1 MSNPVKRRVS
11 NPRTFR
17 VGIVGA
23 SVEALNAFT
32 RIFSVTNFRNRIYE
46 AVPLMTNSR
55 KLPDNLD
62 FVILCTLNPTVL
74 AAWDKGMIEG
84 AAATRPQVRLA
95 RRGASQEGTTPAG
108 YYLESPVNPS
118 RLIKLLD
125 TYTIKELNYL
135 PEFEIGGDNGRLSD
149 DAVAGLKLLNRPE
162 VIAAARR
169 EGLSKAL
176 IVDDSLAVR
185 RQLEIEF
192 GLLGVEVT
200 TVETAEAALGAALG
214 CKFDMIFMD
223 VVLPG
228 MDGYSACRRIKK
240 IQANKNTP
248 IILLTSK
255 SSSFDRIKGALAGC
269 DTYLVKPINHSDFER
284 IINDQFPQ
292 PKEQNYVSQ

>member
-1 MSNPVKRRVS
+1 
-11 NPRTFR
+11 
-17 VGIVGA
+17 
-23 SVEALNAFT
+23 
-32 RIFSVTNFRNRIYE
+32 
-46 AVPLMTNSR
+46 MTNSR
-55 KLPDNLD
+55 RLPEDVD

-74 AAWDKGMIEG
+74 AAWDRGLIEG
-84 AAATRPQVRLA
+84 PAASRPQVRLS
-95 RRGASQEGTTPAG
+95 RRGSTADEQIPAG
-108 YYLESPVNPS
+108 YYLESPINPS

-135 PEFEIGGDNGRLSD
+135 PEFEIGGDTTRLCD

-162 VIAAARR
+162 AIAAARR
-169 EGLSKAL
+169 EGLNKAL
-176 IVDDSLAVR
+176 VVDDSLAVR

-200 TVETAEAALGAALG
+200 SVDTAEAALGAALG
-214 CKFDMIFMD
+214 CKFDMIFLD
-223 VVLPG
+223 VVLPS
-228 MDGYSACRRIKK
+228 MDGYAACRRIKK

-292 PKEQNYVSQ
+292 PKE

>member
-1 MSNPVKRRVS
+1 MANQVKRRVS

-23 SVEALNAFT
+23 SSEALNAFS
-32 RIFSVTNFRNRIYE
+32 RIFSVTNFRNRIYV

-55 KLPDNLD
+55 RLPDNVD

-74 AAWDKGMIEG
+74 AAWDKGLIEG
-84 AAATRPQVRLA
+84 PAALRPQVRLA
-95 RRGASQEGTTPAG
+95 RRNPNDGPITPVG
-108 YYLESPVNPS
+108 YALESPINPS

-125 TYTIKELNYL
+125 SYTIKELNYL
-135 PEFEIGGDNGRLSD
+135 PEFEIGGENTRLCEET
-149 DAVAGLKLLNRPE
+149 VAGLKLLNRPE

-169 EGLSKAL
+169 EGLNRAL

-192 GLLGVEVT
+192 GLLGVTVT
-200 TVETAEAALGAALG
+200 AVDNAEAALGAALG
-214 CKFDMIFMD
+214 CSFDIIFLD

-228 MDGYSACRRIKK
+228 MDGYSACKRIKK

-248 IILLTSK
+248 VILLTSK

-269 DTYLVKPINHSDFER
+269 DSYLVKPINHSDFER

-292 PKEQNYVSQ
+292 QKE

>member
-1 MSNPVKRRVS
+1 MANPVKRRVS

-23 SVEALNAFT
+23 SVDAISAFT

-46 AVPLMTNSR
+46 AVPLMTNNR
-55 KLPDNLD
+55 KLPDDID

-74 AAWDKGMIEG
+74 GAWDKGIIEG
-84 AAATRPQVRLA
+84 PAANRPQVRLA
-95 RRGASQEGTTPAG
+95 RRGSAVEPG
-108 YYLESPVNPS
+108 YFLESPINPS

-125 TYTIKELNYL
+125 SYTIKELKYL
-135 PEFEIGGDNGRLSD
+135 PEFEIGGENSRICD
-149 DAVAGLKLLNRPE
+149 DAAAGLKLLNRPE
-162 VIAAARR
+162 TIAAARR
-169 EGLSKAL
+169 EGLNKAL
-176 IVDDSLAVR
+176 VVDDSLAVR

-192 GLLGVEVT
+192 GLLGADVT
-200 TVETAEAALGAALG
+200 SVDTAEAALGAALG
-214 CKFDMIFMD
+214 CKYDMIFLD

-240 IQANKNTP
+240 IQTNKNTP

-269 DTYLVKPINHSDFER
+269 DSYLVKPINHIDFER

-292 PKEQNYVSQ
+292 PKE

>member
-23 SVEALNAFT
+23 SVEAMNAFS

-74 AAWDKGMIEG
+74 AAWDRGMIEG
-84 AAATRPQVRLA
+84 AAASRPQVRLA
-95 RRGASQEGTTPAG
+95 RRGSSAEGQNQSG
-108 YYLESPVNPS
+108 YFLESPVNPS

-135 PEFEIGGDNGRLSD
+135 PEFEIGGENTRLSE

-162 VIAAARR
+162 AIAAARR
-169 EGLSKAL
+169 EGLNKAL
-176 IVDDSLAVR
+176 VVDDSLAVR

-200 TVETAEAALGAALG
+200 SLDTAEAALGAALG
-214 CKFDMIFMD
+214 CKFDIIFMD
-223 VVLPG
+223 VVLPN
-228 MDGYSACRRIKK
+228 MDGYTACRRIKK
-240 IQANKNTP
+240 IQANKGTP

-292 PKEQNYVSQ
+292 PKE